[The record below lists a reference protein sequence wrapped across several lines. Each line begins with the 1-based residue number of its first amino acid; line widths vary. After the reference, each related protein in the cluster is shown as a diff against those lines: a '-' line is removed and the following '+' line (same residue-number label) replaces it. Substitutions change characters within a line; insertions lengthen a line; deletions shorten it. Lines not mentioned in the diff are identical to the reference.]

1 MEKVKEICKRV
12 GTHLWDLLKSA
23 LMPMFF
29 YGMLS
34 SICFMGTMN
43 EEWTG
48 DVAEGLNGSRIA
60 WVVIIALIA
69 AAYHGLLAYAMGG
82 KGYEMLVSGNMKRIS
97 AQQLGSSYRISS
109 HKEVQEYRAWKG
121 FASGALIG
129 VFTLLFGLL
138 MGANSGKINDL
149 MLSLSGDAEATD
161 TANKATAT
169 IALISMLLSG
179 WSVML
184 FAFLNIGGV
193 AVSYYWSCLFALI
206 PILVCGFFYIA
217 GAYGKRAKSIKAQEE
232 ADRAAAA
239 AAVAKPKKIN
249 YGGLPGTKPKKR
261 KK

>member
-1 MEKVKEICKRV
+1 MKNVIFTVLTNEKLTDSVYKM
-12 GTHLWDLLKSA
+12 T
-23 LMPMFF
+23 
-29 YGMLS
+29 LS
-34 SICFMGTMN
+34 
-43 EEWTG
+43 G
-48 DVAEGLNGSRIA
+48 DTKGIERPGQFVNIKLEGLYLRRPISVCDYEDGKLTIIYK
-60 WVVIIALIA
+60 VV
-69 AAYHGLLAYAMGG
+69 G
-82 KGYEMLVSGNMKRIS
+82 KGTEQMSKMQNGETLDVLTGLGN
-97 AQQLGSSYRISS
+97 GY
-109 HKEVQEYRAWKG
+109 
-121 FASGALIG
+121 
-129 VFTLLFGLL
+129 
-138 MGANSGKINDL
+138 D
-149 MLSLSGDAEATD
+149 LSLSGDAEATD

-217 GAYGKRAKSIKAQEE
+217 GAYGKRARSIKAQEE